1 MRGLSFGVGYIFFF
15 LQSQLSCVIF
25 LWLSAVLMKLSPV
38 LEQLRKNGFRITR
51 VRRALTDIFLS
62 AKRPLSAEN
71 VLLLLK
77 KRRISVNK
85 TTVYRELDFLQEQEL
100 LQKLQ
105 LKGPKHYYEWRKSH
119 HHHVVCRE
127 CFSAQDVDV
136 EALEKL
142 LPRLERHLTRKT
154 RFTRLTHS
162 LEFFGLCRPCSR

>member
-1 MRGLSFGVGYIFFF
+1 M
-15 LQSQLSCVIF
+15 
-25 LWLSAVLMKLSPV
+25 WLSALLMKLSSP
-38 LEQLRKNGFRITR
+38 LEQLRKNGFRMTR

-71 VLLLLK
+71 IILLLK

-105 LKGPKHYYEWRKSH
+105 LKGPMHYYEWKKSH
-119 HHHVVCRE
+119 HHHVVCQE
-127 CFSAQDVDV
+127 CFAARDVDV
-136 EALEKL
+136 GVLEKL
-142 LPRLERHLTRKT
+142 LPRLERDLTRQT